1 MEKEKDLEARLS
13 ALEDEV
19 EALGDKVD
27 KAEDAG
33 DGIAACD
40 GIACAAACENPVS
53 GETGEVSET
62 PEISEAEV
70 ADPFSLDFPEVEGPR
85 RFDYTDA
92 LVDEK
97 PERTELVISAEVPSE
112 VADAIF
118 DSGVQPTVEV
128 KVPDTVAETQEISE
142 TEEEKA
148 DDSLEESAPKTNV
161 EHEENVIQDDVDIAG
176 DKAMDEFEKRER
188 IADEFRDSW
197 QESLSED
204 VKADINEIVNGW
216 DGLNEAST
224 AFKRSFKRGGEA
236 TADYIDGKSIAR
248 VKDKD
253 ERARLIA
260 LKKLEK
266 SGKLGDRDSVEK
278 ELTRKEGQASVAYE
292 KKADAAAKA
301 GLHESQSQEIS
312 GEYKKL
318 SDIFGVDLEDLVYG
332 KGNFLYS
339 VYPEEWNKAVGSRSG
354 EEAPVNGNKFD
365 FDGDI
370 IYSRKY
376 WDEFVDWCER
386 EKGIDLSRDD
396 ISESWTDQE
405 FAERFEEARKAKR

>member
-1 MEKEKDLEARLS
+1 MEKEKDLEARLT

-19 EALGDKVD
+19 EALGDKVED
-27 KAEDAG
+27 IGAMDAVGEEENLANSEIEEISDGAEEISDSAEDAF
-33 DGIAACD
+33 DAD
-40 GIACAAACENPVS
+40 NPFA
-53 GETGEVSET
+53 
-62 PEISEAEV
+62 I
-70 ADPFSLDFPEVEGPR
+70 DFPEVEGPR

-97 PERTELVISAEVPSE
+97 PESTELVISAEVPSE

-118 DSGVQPTVEV
+118 DSDVQPTVEV
-128 KVPDTVAETQEISE
+128 KVQDTVAETPEISE
-142 TEEEKA
+142 DEEEKA

-204 VKADINEIVNGW
+204 VKDDINEIVNGW

-248 VKDKD
+248 VKDED
-253 ERARLIA
+253 ERNRLIA

-278 ELTRKEGQASVAYE
+278 ELARKEGQASVAYE
-292 KKADAAAKA
+292 KKADAAVKA
-301 GLHESQSQEIS
+301 GLRESQSQEIS
-312 GEYKKL
+312 GEYKRLK
-318 SDIFGVDLEDLVYG
+318 DEFGVDVEDLVYG

-339 VYPEEWNKAVGSRSG
+339 VYPEEWNKAVGSRTG
-354 EEAPVNGNKFD
+354 EEAPANGNKFD

-370 IYSRKY
+370 IYSGKY
-376 WDEFVDWCER
+376 WDEFVDWCKR